1 MIMLNSPALPAF
13 FAAAATTFAALA
25 LFDVINFVAIR
36 YREKFLQETST
47 ELDDVLIQLPASRLF
62 DISIGLSVAG
72 AVITFGILLLRN
84 PVLSSGNV
92 IASLIVGVLLFPVPR
107 LILKNLRIRRLKKF
121 NIQLEDALRIIS
133 TSLKAGFSIN
143 QALEEVTEMN
153 ISPISQEFR
162 LLLQELRLGVTFEQA
177 FENMNNRLNLPD
189 FELVATAIL
198 TARQTGG
205 ELTGALERVADLI
218 RERVRIANKIDAM
231 TAMGRLQALLI
242 GAMPFLLLLGMRY
255 VNPGMISG
263 FFDTFYGWVALTA
276 IIILDICGIL
286 TIRKITTIE
295 V

>member
-1 MIMLNSPALPAF
+1 MLNTSYLPAF
-13 FAAAATTFAALA
+13 LAALATTFAALA
-25 LFDVINFVAIR
+25 LFDVINFVASK
-36 YREKFLQETST
+36 YRERFLQETST
-47 ELDDVLIQLPASRLF
+47 ELDDILVQLPASRLF
-62 DISIGLSVAG
+62 DISIALSLLG
-72 AVITFGILLLRN
+72 AIITFGILLLRN
-84 PVLSSGNV
+84 PVFSMGN
-92 IASLIVGVLLFPVPR
+92 ILGASIVGAMLFPLPR
-107 LILKNLRIRRLKKF
+107 LVLRQLRARRLKKF

-143 QALEEVTEMN
+143 QALEEVTDMN

-242 GAMPFLLLLGMRY
+242 GGMPFLLLLGMKY
-255 VNPGMISG
+255 VNPGMISN
-263 FFDTFYGWVALTA
+263 FFDTFYGWVALGA
-276 IIILDICGIL
+276 IIILDLCGIF

>member
-1 MIMLNSPALPAF
+1 MLNSPILPAAL
-13 FAAAATTFAALA
+13 AAAATVFASLA
-25 LFDVINFVAIR
+25 LFDAFNFIAAR
-36 YREKFLQETST
+36 YRERFLQETST
-47 ELDDVLIQLPASRLF
+47 ELDDVLVQLPASKLF
-62 DISIGLSVAG
+62 DICIGVAVAG
-72 AVITFGILLLRN
+72 MVVTFGILLLKYQYF
-84 PVLSSGNV
+84 SSAIV
-92 IASLIVGVLLFPVPR
+92 IASVTVGVLLFPLPR
-107 LILKNLRIRRLKKF
+107 LVLRHLRTRRLKKF

-218 RERVRIANKIDAM
+218 RERVRIANKINAM

-242 GAMPFLLLLGMRY
+242 GGMPFLLLLGMRY
-255 VNPGMISG
+255 VNPQMISG
-263 FFDTFYGWVALTA
+263 FFDSFYGWIALVA
-276 IIILDICGIL
+276 IIILDIAGIL

>member
-1 MIMLNSPALPAF
+1 MLNSPALPAF

-286 TIRKITTIE
+286 TIRKTTTIE

>member
-1 MIMLNSPALPAF
+1 MVFQVSRILQNISCFSNVMIINLLNF
-13 FAAAATTFAALA
+13 KKH
-25 LFDVINFVAIR
+25 
-36 YREKFLQETST
+36 EK
-47 ELDDVLIQLPASRLF
+47 
-62 DISIGLSVAG
+62 SVAVVCSG
-72 AVITFGILLLRN
+72 RTCCLPTCEFGVAVAGTVITFGILLLKYQHF
-84 PVLSSGNV
+84 SSAIV
-92 IASLIVGVLLFPVPR
+92 IASVTVGVLLFPLPR
-107 LILKNLRIRRLKKF
+107 LVLRHLRARRLKKF

-143 QALEEVTEMN
+143 QALEEVTDMN

-242 GAMPFLLLLGMRY
+242 GGMPFLLLLGMRY
-255 VNPGMISG
+255 VNPQMIAG
-263 FFDTFYGWVALTA
+263 FFDSFYGWIALVA
-276 IIILDICGIL
+276 IIILDIAGIL

>member
-1 MIMLNSPALPAF
+1 
-13 FAAAATTFAALA
+13 
-25 LFDVINFVAIR
+25 
-36 YREKFLQETST
+36 
-47 ELDDVLIQLPASRLF
+47 
-62 DISIGLSVAG
+62 
-72 AVITFGILLLRN
+72 
-84 PVLSSGNV
+84 
-92 IASLIVGVLLFPVPR
+92 
-107 LILKNLRIRRLKKF
+107 
-121 NIQLEDALRIIS
+121 
-133 TSLKAGFSIN
+133 
-143 QALEEVTEMN
+143 MN

>member
-1 MIMLNSPALPAF
+1 MLNSPALPAF

-231 TAMGRLQALLI
+231 TTMGRLQALLI

>member
-1 MIMLNSPALPAF
+1 MLNTSYLPAF
-13 FAAAATTFAALA
+13 LAALATTFAALA
-25 LFDVINFVAIR
+25 LFDVINFVASK
-36 YREKFLQETST
+36 YRERFLQETST
-47 ELDDVLIQLPASRLF
+47 ELDDILVQLPASRLF
-62 DISIGLSVAG
+62 DISIALSLLG
-72 AVITFGILLLRN
+72 AIITFGILLLRN
-84 PVLSSGNV
+84 PVFSMGN
-92 IASLIVGVLLFPVPR
+92 ILGAIIVGAMLFPLPR
-107 LILKNLRIRRLKKF
+107 LVLRQLRARRLKKF

-143 QALEEVTEMN
+143 QALEEVTDMN

-242 GAMPFLLLLGMRY
+242 GGMPFLLLLGMKY
-255 VNPGMISG
+255 VNPGMISN
-263 FFDTFYGWVALTA
+263 FFDTFYGWVALGA
-276 IIILDICGIL
+276 IIILDLCGIF

>member
-92 IASLIVGVLLFPVPR
+92 IASLLVGVLLFPVPR

>member
-1 MIMLNSPALPAF
+1 MINSPVFPAF
-13 FAAAATTFAALA
+13 LAAMATTCAALA
-25 LFDVINFVAIR
+25 LFDVINFIAVK
-36 YREKFLQETST
+36 YRNRFVQETST
-47 ELDDVLIQLPASRLF
+47 ELDDILVQLPASRLF
-62 DISIGLSVAG
+62 DISLG
-72 AVITFGILLLRN
+72 AAAFGTAVTFGILLLRT
-84 PVLSSGNV
+84 PVLSSGN
-92 IASLIVGVLLFPVPR
+92 ILASVVVGVLFFPLPR
-107 LILKNLRIRRLKKF
+107 LVLRYLRARRLKKF
-121 NIQLEDALRIIS
+121 NIQLEDALRVIS

-143 QALEEVTEMN
+143 QAFEEVTDMN

-242 GAMPFLLLLGMRY
+242 GGMPFLLLLGMRY

-263 FFDTFYGWVALTA
+263 FFDTFYGWIALGA
-276 IIILDICGIL
+276 IVILDICGIL
-286 TIRKITTIE
+286 AIRKITTIE